1 MRDLHQ
7 LWTYASPHTFIV
19 ATNDKLNNMQ
29 TSGFTKNEQA
39 VYINSLGGAETVTGS
54 KHLLCTP
61 DLDILIDCGLFQ
73 GIKSLREK
81 NWESLPVNPGT
92 IDALILTH
100 AHLDHCGYIPLLVK
114 NGYRGKIYMSEPT
127 RDLTEIILRDSAKL
141 QEEDAD
147 RANRHGYSKHHPAK
161 PLYTTADVETALRFF
176 ETVPIGKEYKLNQN
190 ISFRF
195 YPAGHILG
203 ACSVR
208 LLCYHKTILFSGD
221 IGRYHSE
228 LLPDPQHPQQADIV
242 FMESTYGNRL
252 HNHTNSTQEMT
263 YLINDTIFRGGNVL
277 IPCFAVGRAQDVVHM
292 LYQLKSQKSIPASVP
307 VFLDSPM
314 ASSASK
320 VLLKYPGWITI
331 SEQECRKMFSGITI
345 NQDYEGT
352 KEIIKRKGN
361 KIILAA
367 SGMLTGGRVLEY
379 LKHYLDNEKNTIII
393 IGYQAEGTRGRALLN
408 QAYEIKIHGQYYTVK
423 AKVKEI
429 GDLSAH
435 ADQAELLTWLKNFN
449 PKPPK
454 VYLVHG
460 EPDAQEALRVKIRTE
475 LGVDASVL
483 KQDEPVLLFP
493 ID

>member
-1 MRDLHQ
+1 
-7 LWTYASPHTFIV
+7 
-19 ATNDKLNNMQ
+19 MQ
-29 TSGFTKNEQA
+29 PSESTKNEQA
-39 VYINSLGGAETVTGS
+39 VYVRSLGGAETVTGS

-81 NWESLPVNPGT
+81 NWETLPVDPAT
-92 IDALILTH
+92 IGALILTH

-141 QEEDAD
+141 QEEDAE

-161 PLYTTADVETALRFF
+161 PLYTTTDVEAAFSFF
-176 ETVPIGKEYKLNQN
+176 ETVAIGKEYKLNSN
-190 ISFRF
+190 ISFQF

-208 LLCYHKTILFSGD
+208 LSCYHKTILFSGD

-228 LLPDPQHPQQADIV
+228 LLPAPQHPQQADIV
-242 FMESTYGNRL
+242 FMESTYGDRL
-252 HNHTNSTQEMT
+252 HGHTDSGEDMA
-263 YLINDTIFRGGNVL
+263 YLIKDTIFRGGNVL
-277 IPCFAVGRAQDVVHM
+277 IPCFAVGRAQDVIHI
-292 LYQLKSQKSIPASVP
+292 LYQLKLKKNIPAPVP

-314 ASSASK
+314 ASLASK
-320 VLLKYPGWITI
+320 ALLKYPDWITI
-331 SEQECRKMFSGITI
+331 SEQECRQMFSGITI
-345 NQDYEGT
+345 NQDYDGT
-352 KEIIKRKGN
+352 RKIIEQKGN

-367 SGMLTGGRVLEY
+367 SGMVTGGRVLTY
-379 LKHYLDNEKNTIII
+379 LKHYISDPKNTIII

-408 QAYEIKIHGQYYTVK
+408 QAHEIKIHGRYYPVR

-435 ADQAELLTWLKNFN
+435 ADQAELLKWLRNFEQV
-449 PKPPK
+449 PPNI
-454 VYLVHG
+454 YLIHG
-460 EPDAQEALRVKIRTE
+460 EPGAQEALRVKIRTE
-475 LGVDASVL
+475 LDANAVIL
-483 KQDEPVLLFP
+483 KQNEPVLLFQ
-493 ID
+493 IS